1 MGYRS
6 LNTDPEAADRNDLLQ
21 EKPEENRNFWR
32 RLKTQDRSLKKI
44 ILVTIFSLLAIW
56 GGIDASCKALQWAQ
70 KQSLFGG
77 GESGSP
83 CWCGTSDEEAVAM
96 GCIWD
101 HIAVDWL
108 PPHCVDHEL
117 LAEFDVAG
125 SGPGGKWPYYVSSIQ
140 KAARLTE
147 AQRTPVDLTEID
159 QLARQGKDYWTT
171 VEWHISHCLF
181 TWRKQV
187 RSAGG
192 GVSVEPWNDKEA
204 HASHCSAYIWN
215 VLRTG
220 RPLDEVS
227 TVILGKDRHVGE

>member
-1 MGYRS
+1 MDYHS
-6 LNTDPEAADRNDLLQ
+6 LNTDPEVADRTEISL
-21 EKPEENRNFWR
+21 EKPGPNPKHFWQ
-32 RLKTQDRSLKKI
+32 KIKSQDWDLRKI
-44 ILVTIFSLLAIW
+44 VLVAGVSLLAIW
-56 GGIDASCKALQWAQ
+56 GAIDASSRGLQLAR
-70 KQSLFGG
+70 SVLR
-77 GESGSP
+77 GENRSP

-108 PPHCVDHEL
+108 PPHCVDPAL
-117 LAEFDVAG
+117 VAEFDVAG
-125 SGPGGKWPYYVSSIQ
+125 SGPAGAWPYYISDLQ
-140 KAARLTE
+140 KVALLTE
-147 AQRTPVDLTEID
+147 TQRTPVNLTDID
-159 QLARQGKDYWTT
+159 RLAREGREYWTT

-204 HASHCSAYIWN
+204 HASHCSEYIWN
-215 VLRTG
+215 VVRTG

-227 TVILGKDRHVGE
+227 TVILGKDRHVDE